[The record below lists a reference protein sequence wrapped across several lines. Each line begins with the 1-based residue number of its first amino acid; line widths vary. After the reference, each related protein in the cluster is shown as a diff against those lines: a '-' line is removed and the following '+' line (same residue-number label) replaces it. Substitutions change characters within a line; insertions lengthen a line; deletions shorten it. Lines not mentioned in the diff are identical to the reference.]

1 MNKFFLSASAL
12 ALMIPAASRAADISM
27 SQVVLQGLDKVT
39 GRLSTMTV
47 NAGEKTQFGALD
59 IYARVCYAH
68 PPEEVPENAAFLE
81 IVEKKP
87 AGEAKVFSG
96 WMFSSSPALSAMEHP
111 VYDVWVLSCQGEP
124 FKAPIPEP
132 LVLEHPIPVAAPVSK
147 LKAQTKPETQKAT
160 EEQPKKE
167 AVEAQTA
174 ATKEAAQGEA
184 SAESATP
191 AVATDAAQNET
202 AAEPAATLTD
212 AKDATQGETIA
223 EPAALEQIDT
233 RDAAEDAEAAQD
245 EAVVLMPAT
254 EESASVSDEQPQS
267 EADAV
272 VTDEEAVSDEA
283 MEADAAPAADDDE
296 LPADDTPHEDV
307 DETAIADD

>member
-12 ALMIPAASRAADISM
+12 VLMIPAASRAADISM

-147 LKAQTKPETQKAT
+147 LKAQTNPETQKT
-160 EEQPKKE
+160 VEEQTKKE

-174 ATKEAAQGEA
+174 ATKEAAQGEI
-184 SAESATP
+184 SAESATS
-191 AVATDAAQNET
+191 AVAKDAAQ
-202 AAEPAATLTD
+202 
-212 AKDATQGETIA
+212 GETTA

-245 EAVVLMPAT
+245 EEGVLMPAT

-283 MEADAAPAADDDE
+283 VETDAVPAADDDE

>member
-132 LVLEHPIPVAAPVSK
+132 LVLEHPIPVTAPVSK

-160 EEQPKKE
+160 EEQPKRE
-167 AVEAQTA
+167 AVEAQNA
-174 ATKEAAQGEA
+174 ATKEAAQSEN
-184 SAESATP
+184 SAESATS
-191 AVATDAAQNET
+191 AVAKDAAQ
-202 AAEPAATLTD
+202 
-212 AKDATQGETIA
+212 GETTA
-223 EPAALEQIDT
+223 EPAALEQIDA
-233 RDAAEDAEAAQD
+233 RDAAENAEAASD
-245 EAVVLMPAT
+245 EAVAPMPAT
-254 EESASVSDEQPQS
+254 EESATVGDEQPQS

>member
-12 ALMIPAASRAADISM
+12 ALMIPAASRAADVSM

-59 IYARVCYAH
+59 IYARVCYTH

-132 LVLEHPIPVAAPVSK
+132 LVLEHPIPVTAPVSK

-160 EEQPKKE
+160 GEQPKKE
-167 AVEAQTA
+167 AAQSET
-174 ATKEAAQGEA
+174 
-184 SAESATP
+184 SAEAATP
-191 AVATDAAQNET
+191 AAATDAAQGET
-202 AAEPAATLTD
+202 TAEPAEASAV
-212 AKDATQGETIA
+212 AKDAAQGETIA

-233 RDAAEDAEAAQD
+233 RDAAENAEAAQD
-245 EAVVLMPAT
+245 EAV
-254 EESASVSDEQPQS
+254 SVSSAAQEAAAVNDEQPQS

-283 MEADAAPAADDDE
+283 IEADAVPAADDDE

>member
-12 ALMIPAASRAADISM
+12 VLMIPAASRAADISM

-47 NAGEKTQFGALD
+47 NAGEKTRFGALD

-147 LKAQTKPETQKAT
+147 LKAQTKPETQKT
-160 EEQPKKE
+160 VEEQTKKE

-174 ATKEAAQGEA
+174 ATKEAAQGE
-184 SAESATP
+184 T
-191 AVATDAAQNET
+191 T
-202 AAEPAATLTD
+202 
-212 AKDATQGETIA
+212 A

-283 MEADAAPAADDDE
+283 MEADAVPAADDDE

>member
-59 IYARVCYAH
+59 IYARVCYTH

-160 EEQPKKE
+160 GEQPKKE
-167 AVEAQTA
+167 TAQSET
-174 ATKEAAQGEA
+174 
-184 SAESATP
+184 SAEAATP
-191 AVATDAAQNET
+191 AVATDAAQNE
-202 AAEPAATLTD
+202 AAAKPAEASAV
-212 AKDATQGETIA
+212 AKDAAQGETIA

-233 RDAAEDAEAAQD
+233 RDAAENAETAQD
-245 EAVVLMPAT
+245 EAVAPSSAT
-254 EESASVSDEQPQS
+254 Q

-283 MEADAAPAADDDE
+283 IEADAVPAADDDE

>member
-12 ALMIPAASRAADISM
+12 VLMIPAASRAADISM

-147 LKAQTKPETQKAT
+147 LKAQTKPETQKT
-160 EEQPKKE
+160 VEEQTK
-167 AVEAQTA
+167 
-174 ATKEAAQGEA
+174 KEAAQGEI
-184 SAESATP
+184 SAESATS
-191 AVATDAAQNET
+191 AVATDAAQNE
-202 AAEPAATLTD
+202 AAAAPAETSAV
-212 AKDATQGETIA
+212 AKDAAQGETTA

-283 MEADAAPAADDDE
+283 MEADAVPAADDDE

>member
-191 AVATDAAQNET
+191 AVATDAAQ
-202 AAEPAATLTD
+202 
-212 AKDATQGETIA
+212 GETTA

-245 EAVVLMPAT
+245 EAVVLMPST

-267 EADAV
+267 EANAV

-283 MEADAAPAADDDE
+283 MEADAVPAADDDE